1 MNPLNPEEAERWLAE
16 ERAKIEWLPELLEL
30 LQQVQL
36 YVTKMGFLREE

>member
-16 ERAKIEWLPELLEL
+16 
-30 LQQVQL
+30 QVQL